1 MQERTSRQDLVVPP
15 GGRSAT
21 PVIVGAVLCGCVGF
35 AIIWISGIGR
45 TLPVTQSALPAPS
58 SAAALPAGGFRGT
71 TAAAVADQ
79 VDRYAE
85 PNQFVDPEMG
95 RPLPASPARFPTRPA
110 SFEAPLE
117 PAAGAE
123 GPAEKQDEPTVEPP
137 AADGKTPPGRLS
149 RFSARQITPPD
160 AGPDQQAEE
169 TPNTTP
175 AVPAAASDQPSP
187 PAKPA
192 FLQPVE
198 PEPTMEK
205 SVDGEQSEPRK
216 TEPKNAEPKHA
227 GPRANKAELDPAV
240 ETDPEPNEPVTEQDK
255 TVEATT
261 RPAAVK
267 SVVTGPDVPQA
278 ADTTPIKPAPAV
290 DKPAESVTVTP
301 LTEPMTIG
309 GPQARETK
317 PEQPTP
323 VAATPLAGRAVT
335 ASVDP
340 TPPAPSVV
348 APPAVAA
355 AAGSKSAIEAG
366 PAKSGPA
373 PGVRRAEPVPPP
385 ALPPQPLA
393 SDATAAPL
401 AARANPFARPR
412 SPVAAEPATTPPEA
426 ALQPT
431 AGAVPFAA
439 APPLTETTTV
449 SAPPATGKRP
459 PSDSPAAAAGAT
471 GQGRPG
477 VPQLE
482 GLQTPQLTIEKSGPR
497 DLQVGKPARFEV
509 TIRNVGAATAYDTVL
524 RDSIPYGTSLI
535 ATMPP
540 ASPAG
545 QGDPTGDLLWSIG
558 ELNPGQEA
566 RVAMELM
573 PRLEGEIGSVA
584 SVSFRAA
591 ATVRSRVTKPA
602 LEITAEPP
610 QQTLIGEAMTLE
622 LTISNPGT
630 GTATGVVVEGQLP
643 EAVSHP
649 AGREVEFDVGR
660 LEPGT
665 SRSIT
670 LVLTTVTPGVH
681 EIRLAARADG
691 GIEVAQRLRAEIT
704 APMLELAA
712 DIPSRRY
719 LQRPATCKLKMTNT
733 GTAPALAVELAA
745 QLPTGMKF
753 VRANNAGYYDER
765 THRVL
770 WSLEELPAG
779 EDGTVELV
787 VMPTTLG
794 PQAIVAAARN
804 PSGLAD
810 QLTHTIEVEG
820 LAALSFEVVD
830 SEDPIEIGGLTEY
843 VVRVTNQGTK
853 AATNV
858 ELAANLLGDL
868 EPIDAKGPVPFGV
881 ENLLVS
887 FDPLATLAP
896 ADEAVFR
903 IRVRGRRPGNQRVQF
918 MLKSDDQK
926 TPLTAEE
933 MTHVYSDR

>member
-1 MQERTSRQDLVVPP
+1 MRERTSRQELVVPP
-15 GGRSAT
+15 KERSSALV
-21 PVIVGAVLCGCVGF
+21 VIGVLLCGCAGF
-35 AIIWISGIGR
+35 AIVWVSGMGR
-45 TLPVTQSALPAPS
+45 TVPVNHVPQPAPV
-58 SAAALPAGGFRGT
+58 SAASLGESAVHPRTELDPAEQ
-71 TAAAVADQ
+71 A
-79 VDRYAE
+79 DRYAA
-85 PNQFVDPEMG
+85 PSRFIHPESSQ
-95 RPLPASPARFPTRPA
+95 PLPVSPKRFPTQPA
-110 SFEAPLE
+110 SFEE
-117 PAAGAE
+117 P
-123 GPAEKQDEPTVEPP
+123 VEPP
-137 AADGKTPPGRLS
+137 AESEEPVAEQDASEADEPTPPAKLS
-149 RFSARQITPPD
+149 RFSARQISPPTTEPKDSEKVD
-160 AGPDQQAEE
+160 AKVTAQEP
-169 TPNTTP
+169 TTFAAAPVQPKP
-175 AVPAAASDQPSP
+175 ADEPADPKPVPAAATDSQAVEAAADEPGMNKTQPESSGEQPAAIASADTPEPATAGKDQAPPDQAASAPVVLQAPAQKPEPMPPVSTSALAGSP
-187 PAKPA
+187 PA
-192 FLQPVE
+192 
-198 PEPTMEK
+198 EPT
-205 SVDGEQSEPRK
+205 K
-216 TEPKNAEPKHA
+216 TNQAPLAAAK
-227 GPRANKAELDPAV
+227 L
-240 ETDPEPNEPVTEQDK
+240 PE
-255 TVEATT
+255 A
-261 RPAAVK
+261 
-267 SVVTGPDVPQA
+267 
-278 ADTTPIKPAPAV
+278 
-290 DKPAESVTVTP
+290 
-301 LTEPMTIG
+301 
-309 GPQARETK
+309 
-317 PEQPTP
+317 TP
-323 VAATPLAGRAVT
+323 VAPKSVAEQA
-335 ASVDP
+335 ASLP
-340 TPPAPSVV
+340 TQPESG
-348 APPAVAA
+348 VAA
-355 AAGSKSAIEAG
+355 VLPASPAGPSTAAPAG
-366 PAKSGPA
+366 PAQNANPA
-373 PGVRRAEPVPPP
+373 DADAVASITPGLSEEVMAEAEERLPPP
-385 ALPPQPLA
+385 ALPPAPLK
-393 SDATAAPL
+393 SNDIAAPL
-401 AARANPFARPR
+401 AVRANPFATPR
-412 SPVAAEPATTPPEA
+412 SPAADALPTAPSEPT
-426 ALQPT
+426 LQPT
-431 AGAVPFAA
+431 AVAVPFAA
-439 APPLTETTTV
+439 APPL
-449 SAPPATGKRP
+449 ARK
-459 PSDSPAAAAGAT
+459 PAAAKQPAAGERLADGPGAPAGGAT

-509 TIRNVGAATAYDTVL
+509 TVRNVGAATAHDTVL
-524 RDSIPYGTSLI
+524 KDAIPYGTSLI

-545 QGDPTGDLLWSIG
+545 PGNPTGDLLWSIG
-558 ELNPGQEA
+558 ELKPGQEA

-584 SVSFRAA
+584 SVSFRSDAS
-591 ATVRSRVTKPA
+591 VRSRVTKPA

-610 QQTLIGEAMTLE
+610 QKTLIGEAMTLE
-622 LTISNPGT
+622 LTLSNPGT
-630 GTATGVVVEGQLP
+630 GTATGVVVEGLLP

-691 GIEVAQRLRAEIT
+691 GIEVAQRMRAEIT

-712 DIPSRRY
+712 DIPNRRY

-733 GTAPALAVELAA
+733 GTAPAMAVELAA

-804 PSGLAD
+804 PAGLAD

-881 ENLLVS
+881 ENLLVA

-918 MLKSDDQK
+918 MLKSDDLK